1 MCKLVKWSG
10 EKRSHWDKVV
20 IFKKNVWRKD
30 GNRKG
35 GGGKSKALKLKY
47 VFGLV
52 MVNFRNEIR
61 TLILNMV
68 DILS

>member
-10 EKRSHWDKVV
+10 EKRSYWDKVV

-47 VFGLV
+47 VFGLGYG
-52 MVNFRNEIR
+52 
-61 TLILNMV
+61 
-68 DILS
+68 